1 MEKRAVT
8 DRQNHQMSKVPIG
21 IVSGFLGAGKT
32 TLLNRVLTGEH
43 GRRIAV
49 LVNDFGEINIDAQL
63 ITQIEGQKISL
74 ANGCVCCTIR
84 DDLVQAVAELID
96 EAPRPDYILI
106 ETSGVSDP
114 AAAAMGITMSTQLGP
129 LARIDAI
136 VTIVDAENVSRL
148 PTEQK
153 SLATDQIEAANIL
166 LVNKTD
172 LVSDQAV
179 EATRSWIR
187 EISPR
192 ARIIETIDCELPI
205 TLLFDLDGLDER
217 RETVPPRGE
226 RSREHTHH
234 HTEFATW
241 SRTIGKPLAFRP
253 VYELFK
259 TLPLSI
265 FRAKGILYLSEV
277 PDKRVILQMVG
288 ERVTLSKGEPWNETS
303 PRSQIVAI
311 GIAGKFDERELSN
324 QIMACVSDGE
334 REPPE
339 ENRLADAV
347 IEILRR
353 P

>member
-1 MEKRAVT
+1 MK
-8 DRQNHQMSKVPIG
+8 KVPIG
-21 IVSGFLGAGKT
+21 IVSGFLGSGKT
-32 TLLNRVLTGEH
+32 TLLNRVLTGDH

-84 DDLVQAVAELID
+84 DDLVQAVVELIH

-106 ETSGVSDP
+106 ETSGISDP
-114 AAAAMGITMSTQLGP
+114 AAAAMGITMSTELGP

-136 VTIVDAENVSRL
+136 VTIVDAENASRL
-148 PTEQK
+148 PADHK
-153 SLATDQIEAANIL
+153 ALAIDQIEAANIL
-166 LVNKTD
+166 LINKTD
-172 LVSDQAV
+172 LVSEQAV
-179 EATRSWIR
+179 EATRAWIR

-192 ARIIETIDCELPI
+192 ARIIETTNCELPI
-205 TLLFDLDGLDER
+205 TLLFDLDGLDAR
-217 RETVPPRGE
+217 RETAPPGGE

-234 HTEFATW
+234 HTDFTSW
-241 SRTIGKPLAFRP
+241 SRTIGKPLAFRR
-253 VYELFK
+253 VYEFFK
-259 TLPLSI
+259 TMPLSI
-265 FRAKGILYLSEV
+265 FRAKGILHLLEV

-288 ERVTLSKGEPWNETS
+288 ERVTLSKGQPWNETP

-311 GIAGKFDERELSN
+311 GIAGKFDGRELSKR
-324 QIMACVSDGE
+324 IAACVADGG

>member
-1 MEKRAVT
+1 MT
-8 DRQNHQMSKVPIG
+8 KVPIG

-32 TLLNRVLTGEH
+32 TLLNRVLTDDH
-43 GRRIAV
+43 GQRIAV

-84 DDLVQAVAELID
+84 DDLVQAVEELI
-96 EAPRPDYILI
+96 EAAPRPDYILI

-114 AAAAMGITMSTQLGP
+114 AAAAMGISMSTRLSP
-129 LARIDAI
+129 HARIDAI
-136 VTIVDAENVSRL
+136 VTVVDAENLSQL
-148 PTEQK
+148 PAEQK
-153 SLATDQIEAANIL
+153 SLAVDQIEAANIL

-172 LVSDQAV
+172 LVSGQAV

-187 EISPR
+187 EIAPR
-192 ARIIETIDCELPI
+192 ARIIETTNCEVPI
-205 TLLFDLDGLDER
+205 ALLFGLNAQAGRDEAV
-217 RETVPPRGE
+217 TPLAGAHE
-226 RSREHTHH
+226 RQHEHVHG

-241 SRTIGKPLAFRP
+241 SRTIDEPLAFQA
-253 VYELFK
+253 VYQLFK
-259 TLPLSI
+259 TMPLSV
-265 FRAKGILYLSEV
+265 FRAKGILALAEV

-288 ERVTLSKGEPWNETS
+288 ERVTLSKGDPWDGTP

-311 GIAGKFDERELSN
+311 GVADRFEENELTDRMMRCVAGRGQGPGGD
-324 QIMACVSDGE
+324 
-334 REPPE
+334 
-339 ENRLADAV
+339 NRLADAV